1 MSFLRFLHPYKYAL
15 YIAAGLLLQAMGGC
29 SSDNKHSSNTIYL
42 NYSSGTLESIDPA
55 FAKNLYNMW
64 TDHMVYNTLVEAD
77 ENLQLTPS
85 LAKSWDVS
93 TDGLQYTFHLRT
105 DVFFQD
111 NEVFAGGKGRRM
123 TAKDVEYSFN
133 RLIDANTASTGAWI
147 FNDRVSKTQPFKA
160 LDDST
165 FIIRL
170 TAPFRPLTQILSMPY
185 CSVVP
190 QEVVTKWGKD
200 FRSHPC
206 GTGPFMHHYWD
217 EGNVLVL
224 HKNPNYWQQ
233 DAAGNKLP
241 YADAV
246 QISFIDSKAT
256 EFMMLLQGRIDFVNG
271 LDGSFKDLV
280 LSKNG
285 ELKKDFYN
293 RINLR
298 KQTYLNTEYI
308 GFLTDSTKDAVK
320 DNPQLNPLVRRAVG
334 YAIDKQKIATYFRNG
349 AVLPATSG
357 FIPQGIPGHDSS
369 GHFGFDYNPAKAQ
382 QLLAQAGYPNGK
394 GLKPLHVLAPENWAD
409 IVNFVATQVKEVGI
423 PLEVEIIQ
431 PNILRQQMS
440 KSEASM
446 FRAQWIADYPDAETF
461 LAFFNGRF
469 PAPPNYTRFS
479 NATFDKWYDESMNLP
494 DSQRHIRYMQMDSL
508 VMSYAPVIPLIYDR
522 LMHFTSKRIT
532 GFKANPMNI
541 IDLKTVRVEKN

>member
-1 MSFLRFLHPYKYAL
+1 ML
-15 YIAAGLLLQAMGGC
+15 YIAAGVLLQGISGC
-29 SSDNKHSSNTIYL
+29 GSDNKQSTNTIYL

-85 LAKSWDVS
+85 LAKNWEVS

-105 DVFFQD
+105 DVFFQN
-111 NEVFAGGKGRRM
+111 NEVFTNGRGRKM
-123 TAKDVEYSFN
+123 TAADVEYSFN
-133 RLIDANTASTGAWI
+133 RLIDSTTASTGAWI
-147 FNDRVSKTQPFKA
+147 FNDRVDKMQAFKA
-160 LDDST
+160 LNDST
-165 FIIRL
+165 FVIRL
-170 TAPFRPLTQILSMPY
+170 NAPFRPLPQIMSMPY

-190 QEVVTKWGKD
+190 HEAVAKWGKD
-200 FRSHPC
+200 FRAHPC
-206 GTGPFMHHYWD
+206 GTGPFMFHYWD

-224 HKNPNYWQQ
+224 RKNPNYWQH
-233 DAAGNKLP
+233 DATGKKLP

-285 ELKKDFYN
+285 ELKKDFSN

-308 GFLTDSTKDAVK
+308 GFLTDSTKDVVK
-320 DNPQLNPLVRRAVG
+320 DNPQLNPLVRRAVA
-334 YAIDKQKIATYFRNG
+334 YAIDRKKITTYFRNG

-369 GHFGFDYNPAKAQ
+369 GRFGFNYNPAKAQ

-440 KSEASM
+440 RSEAPM

-479 NATFDKWYDESMNLP
+479 NATYDKWYDECMNLP
-494 DSQRHIRYMQMDSL
+494 DSERHIRYMQMDSL

-541 IDLKTVRVEKN
+541 IDLKTVRVTNQ

>member
-1 MSFLRFLHPYKYAL
+1 MYFLYRSHRYKYVS
-15 YIAAGLLLQAMGGC
+15 YIIAITLLLYNSGC
-29 SSDNKHSSNTIYL
+29 KSQKNKSVNTIFL

-77 ENLQLTPS
+77 ENLHLIPS

-93 TDGLQYTFHLRT
+93 ADGLIYTFHLRT
-105 DVFFQD
+105 DAYFHD
-111 NEVFAGGKGRRM
+111 NEVFEKGKGRKM
-123 TAKDVEYSFN
+123 AAEDVVYSFS
-133 RLIDANTASTGAWI
+133 RLIDPETASAGAWI
-147 FNDRVSKTQPFKA
+147 FNDRVDDAEPFKA
-160 LDDST
+160 IDDST
-165 FIIRL
+165 VIIKL
-170 TAPFRPLTQILSMPY
+170 KAPFRPLPEILSMPY

-190 QEVVTKWGKD
+190 HEAVKKWGKD

-206 GTGPFMHHYWD
+206 GTGPFRFHYWD

-224 HKNPNYWQQ
+224 RKNPNYWQY
-233 DAAGNKLP
+233 DREGNRLP

-246 QISFIDSKAT
+246 QIGFIDSKAT
-256 EFMMLLQGRIDFVNG
+256 EFMLLLQGKIDFVNG

-280 LSKNG
+280 LTKNG
-285 ELKKDFYN
+285 ELKKDFSSK
-293 RINLR
+293 INLR

-308 GFLTDSTKDAVK
+308 GFLTDSTNDVVHGC
-320 DNPQLNPLVRRAVG
+320 PQLNPLVRRAVNH
-334 YAIDKQKIATYFRNG
+334 AIDRRKIVTYFRNG

-357 FIPQGIPGHDSS
+357 FIPSGIQGHDSS
-369 GHFGFDYNPAKAQ
+369 SRFGFDYNPAKSLA
-382 QLLAQAGYPNGK
+382 LLKQAGYPDGK
-394 GLKPLHVLAPENWAD
+394 GLKPLRVLAPENWAD
-409 IVNFVATQVKEVGI
+409 VVNFIATQLKEVGI
-423 PLEVEIIQ
+423 PMEVEIIQ
-431 PNILRQQMS
+431 ANILRQQMS
-440 KSEASM
+440 RSQATM

-494 DSQRHIRYMQMDSL
+494 DSMRHIRYMQMDSL
-508 VMSYAPVIPLIYDR
+508 VMSYAPVIPIFYDR
-522 LMHFTSKRIT
+522 LLHFTSKRIS

-541 IDLKTVRVEKN
+541 IDLKTVRVSQ